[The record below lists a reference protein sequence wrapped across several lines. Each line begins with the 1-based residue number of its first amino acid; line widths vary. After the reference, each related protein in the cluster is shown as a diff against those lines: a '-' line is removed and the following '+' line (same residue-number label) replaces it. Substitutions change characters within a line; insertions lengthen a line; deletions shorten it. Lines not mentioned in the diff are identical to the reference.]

1 MKRASSTNTS
11 RPNPAKATDRIIA
24 LLDDLKAAWAAG
36 SDDNISLI
44 AAGIAH
50 YALLALVPALGAL
63 VLGYGLFAAPQT
75 VAGHIQALSANL
87 PEAAA
92 GIIGDQLR
100 NVTEGDSGPKGFG
113 LALALALALWG
124 ARNGARAVMTGLNIA
139 FHAGEARGFVRGN
152 LVALAITLCGI
163 VGLVALGGLSTT
175 LAVIA
180 GPLGGVASF
189 LLLFFAA
196 TGGAAGLYRFVPN
209 KPSPAWRTILPG
221 ALLFAAGW
229 LAATAGFAFY
239 AANFS
244 SYNATYG
251 SLGAVV
257 VLITWFYVTALLLL
271 LGAELTAVKASAKHD
286 GAHKT
291 AETRNKR

>member
-1 MKRASSTNTS
+1 M
-11 RPNPAKATDRIIA
+11 
-24 LLDDLKAAWAAG
+24 
-36 SDDNISLI
+36 
-44 AAGIAH
+44 
-50 YALLALVPALGAL
+50 PALGAL
-63 VLGYGLFAAPQT
+63 VLGYGLFAAPET
-75 VAGHIQALSANL
+75 VASHLEALSANL

-113 LALALALALWG
+113 LALALGIALWG

-163 VGLVALGGLSTT
+163 VGLVALGGLSTA

-180 GPLGGVASF
+180 GPLGGAASF
-189 LLLFFAA
+189 LLLFLAA
-196 TGGAAGLYRFVPN
+196 TGGAAGLYRFAPN
-209 KPSPAWRTILPG
+209 KPSPAWHDILPG

-229 LAATAGFAFY
+229 LAATAAFAFY
-239 AANFS
+239 AANFG

-271 LGAELTAVKASAKHD
+271 LGAEFAAVKASAEHD

-291 AETRNKR
+291 AETRNKS